1 VLALAGFLAIFIG
14 VAVGLLG
21 GGGSILT
28 TPLLV
33 YVLHFDPKQAIAASL
48 FVVAITS
55 AFGLIHHARAGRVR
69 WRTGLIFGA
78 AGMVGA
84 FVGGQIGARLPGAVL
99 LGAFSIMM
107 AVTAVAMVRGRRQ
120 VQATSHAGLPL
131 FRILLDGAV
140 VGFVTGL
147 VGAGGGFL
155 VVPALALL
163 GGLPMPIA
171 VGTSLLVVMMKSTAG
186 FVGYAVTFGGGS
198 LVSWN
203 SAVQFDW
210 GPVVIV
216 TIAAVGGSFG
226 GAWLAGRIHPDRLRR
241 AFGWFVMAMAIFI
254 LSQQVGAAVLS
265 FAREG
270 ALQAMEVIAGA
281 IAIIV
286 GVIVAV
292 RWPAK
297 TAIADFDTS
306 GAITPTSEAGRSD
319 AGFEH
324 THGTRP
330 PN

>member
-1 VLALAGFLAIFIG
+1 MVVLAGFLAIFIG

-48 FVVAITS
+48 LVVAITS

-99 LGAFSIMM
+99 LDAFSIMM

-120 VQATSHAGLPL
+120 VQGTAHAGLPVV
-131 FRILLDGAV
+131 RILLDGAV

-186 FVGYAVTFGGGS
+186 FLGYAVTFGGGS
-198 LVSWN
+198 IVSWN

-210 GPVVIV
+210 GPVAIV
-216 TIAAVGGSFG
+216 TIAAVGGSFI
-226 GAWLAGRIHPDRLRR
+226 GAILAGRIHPDRLRR
-241 AFGWFVMAMAIFI
+241 AFGWFVLAMAVFI
-254 LSQQVGAAVLS
+254 LSQQVGGAILS

-270 ALQAMEVIAGA
+270 VLHAVEVIAGIA
-281 IAIIV
+281 VIIAGIVIAI
-286 GVIVAV
+286 
-292 RWPAK
+292 RWPVK
-297 TAIADFDTS
+297 VAIADFDTS
-306 GAITPTSEAGRSD
+306 GAIPPSTSPPPTPPATQEKA
-319 AGFEH
+319 
-324 THGTRP
+324 P
-330 PN
+330 